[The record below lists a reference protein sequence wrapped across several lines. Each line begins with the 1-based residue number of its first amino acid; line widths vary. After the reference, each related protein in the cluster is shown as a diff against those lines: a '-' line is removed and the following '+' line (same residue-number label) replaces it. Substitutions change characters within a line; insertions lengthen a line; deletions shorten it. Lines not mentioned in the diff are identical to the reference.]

1 MNRSPWRTGVAKRV
15 PRSLIGALAP
25 ESISHFGKHYGHNF
39 QTWWQK
45 GVKTP
50 WFLEFLVSPALF
62 PLKKQPNGRII
73 WHAWLEYH
81 LLEEDYDHLHF
92 YRATNAD
99 IKGQWTGKSGLC
111 WIYIYI
117 LQRSAK
123 IILAVNLGCDSI
135 HANPKQSQRSIS
147 LAYEFAVIGCTF
159 GWPATYISFHHVQTV
174 FPGEIRLFPSF
185 QSDHQHKQPFRLLK
199 QFSRIDAESRS
210 HGFVGKFHNFGT
222 IEGCWVLGRWDCYML
237 CGDDEHSVLCWL

>member
-117 LQRSAK
+117 AK
-123 IILAVNLGCDSI
+123 ICEDHTS
-135 HANPKQSQRSIS
+135 SQ
-147 LAYEFAVIGCTF
+147 
-159 GWPATYISFHHVQTV
+159 
-174 FPGEIRLFPSF
+174 
-185 QSDHQHKQPFRLLK
+185 FRLWQYPCKPEAKPTFYLACIRVCSNRVYVWMAGYLHLIPSCPNSFPWWN
-199 QFSRIDAESRS
+199 QIVSFLSVRS
-210 HGFVGKFHNFGT
+210 ST
-222 IEGCWVLGRWDCYML
+222 QTAI
-237 CGDDEHSVLCWL
+237 SVA

>member
-1 MNRSPWRTGVAKRV
+1 MD
-15 PRSLIGALAP
+15 
-25 ESISHFGKHYGHNF
+25 
-39 QTWWQK
+39 WQ
-45 GVKTP
+45 
-50 WFLEFLVSPALF
+50 
-62 PLKKQPNGRII
+62 I
-73 WHAWLEYH
+73 WIVL
-81 LLEEDYDHLHF
+81 D
-92 YRATNAD
+92 
-99 IKGQWTGKSGLC
+99 
-111 WIYIYI
+111 IYIYI

-222 IEGCWVLGRWDCYML
+222 IEGCWVLGRWDCYMFVRWWWTFSAL
-237 CGDDEHSVLCWL
+237 LALNYPALSRPNHVLTPFLEVLLGDESKP